1 MKGFIVANRINDI
14 YFMDNDEEFA
24 VHVNKQAKEQGLI
37 NEVKNEIYNVKFVNK
52 RKHKVLGFWGIGSVR
67 PSYTFALD
75 SFALKVDPF
84 ALIIKKV
91 LNEHYEYFN

>member
-37 NEVKNEIYNVKFVNK
+37 NEVKIYNVKFVNK
-52 RKHKVLGFWGIGSVR
+52 KRG
-67 PSYTFALD
+67 
-75 SFALKVDPF
+75 
-84 ALIIKKV
+84 
-91 LNEHYEYFN
+91 

>member
-37 NEVKNEIYNVKFVNK
+37 NEVKKYTTMSNSLANEGNAK
-52 RKHKVLGFWGIGSVR
+52 RGVSPR
-67 PSYTFALD
+67 
-75 SFALKVDPF
+75 LKIWPGD
-84 ALIIKKV
+84 LE
-91 LNEHYEYFN
+91 NQ

>member
-1 MKGFIVANRINDI
+1 
-14 YFMDNDEEFA
+14 MDNDEEFA

-67 PSYTFALD
+67 PSYTFALG
-75 SFALKVDPF
+75 SLLATIKPF
-84 ALIIKKV
+84 ILRK
-91 LNEHYEYFN
+91 FC